1 MMAGIYKILLPSNRG
16 TYAIVDVEKQ
26 VINTRS
32 QILLYLFQDGVTIP
46 LPDLPRFQNR
56 IKIKQGEP
64 GFLDAFLSVYFRDVL
79 RPMGCKLVDGQGQL
93 IARSGLGDAL
103 SKLHLS

>member
-1 MMAGIYKILLPSNRG
+1 MMTGIYKVLLPDNRG
-16 TYAIVDVEKQ
+16 TYVIVDVEKQ
-26 VINTRS
+26 VITTRS
-32 QILLYLFQDGVTIP
+32 RGLLYLFQNGITIP

-56 IKIKQGEP
+56 IKVKQGEP

-93 IARSGLGDAL
+93 IDRSGLGDAL
-103 SKLHLS
+103 STLHLS